1 MKHRQ
6 HQKSKHIYYPR
17 SSLWPSVI
25 SPFSPSYLLSNCLLP
40 VIVGELAFSG
50 ILCKWIMKH
59 AFWFL
64 PALPHCAQL
73 FWDSSVFLPA
83 LPHCAQLSALMVP
96 PFYRSV
102 VIRCARLPLLFTRSL
117 IDQNLDCGQFCVLCF
132 SCKSAA
138 GSRDLTDSGSAGRR
152 HIMFG
157 SSQSQSQPQV
167 LNASIC

>member
-59 AFWFL
+59 AFW
-64 PALPHCAQL
+64 
-73 FWDSSVFLPA
+73 FLPA